1 MHSAYDEVA
10 DFIAS
15 NNPQGVIAFRPSVE
29 AKARVADLISRE
41 EGEGLSAEEKSELD
55 HCILVECLMRL
66 AKARAYQKRS
76 PA

>member
-10 DFIAS
+10 EFIAS

-41 EGEGLSAEEKSELD
+41 KDEGLSPAEVRTWSL
-55 HCILVECLMRL
+55 
-66 AKARAYQKRS
+66 YFS
-76 PA
+76 